1 MMGNKYQRILV
12 ALDGSTQAEIAFLK
26 ALELAKAT
34 GSELGIASIVDIR
47 PFSPNISYDGGL
59 EKAAHEESTARL
71 AEYKKLA
78 EEAGIEQVHT
88 FLEIGNP
95 KNLLARD
102 IPAQFDAD
110 VLICG
115 ATGLNRIEKIVLGSV
130 SAYVLQHAICD
141 VLVVREK

>member
-26 ALELAKAT
+26 AVELAKAT
-34 GSELGIASIVDIR
+34 DSELGIASIVDIR
-47 PFSPNISYDGGL
+47 SFSPNISYDGGL

-95 KNLLARD
+95 KTLLARD

>member
-1 MMGNKYQRILV
+1 MGNKYQRILV

-26 ALELAKAT
+26 AVELAKAT
-34 GSELGIASIVDIR
+34 GAELGLASIVDIR
-47 PFSPNISYDGGL
+47 SFSPNISYDGGL
-59 EKAAHEESTARL
+59 EKAAYEESAARL

-78 EEAGIEQVHT
+78 GEAGIKQVHT
-88 FLEIGNP
+88 LLEIGNP
-95 KNLLARD
+95 KTLLARD
-102 IPAQFDAD
+102 LPAKFDAD

-130 SAYVLQHAICD
+130 SAHVLQHAICD

>member
-1 MMGNKYQRILV
+1 MGNKYQRILV
-12 ALDGSTQAEIAFLK
+12 ALDGSKQAEIAFLK
-26 ALELAKAT
+26 AVELSKAT

-47 PFSPNISYDGGL
+47 SFSPNISYDGAL
-59 EKAAHEESTARL
+59 ELAAREEATARL
-71 AEYKKLA
+71 ESYQELA
-78 EEAGIEQVHT
+78 EKADITKVRV
-88 FLEIGNP
+88 FLEAGNP
-95 KNLLARD
+95 KTLLAHD
-102 IPAQFDAD
+102 IPKKFDAD

>member
-26 ALELAKAT
+26 AVELAKAT
-34 GSELGIASIVDIR
+34 ESELGIASIVDTR
-47 PFSPNISYDGGL
+47 SFSPNISYDGGL

-78 EEAGIEQVHT
+78 EEAGINQVRT
-88 FLEIGNP
+88 FLEVGNP
-95 KNLLARD
+95 KTLLARD
-102 IPAQFDAD
+102 IPAEFDAD

>member
-1 MMGNKYQRILV
+1 MGNKYQRILV

-26 ALELAKAT
+26 AVELAKAT
-34 GSELGIASIVDIR
+34 ESELGIASIVDTR
-47 PFSPNISYDGGL
+47 SFSPNISYDGGL

-78 EEAGIEQVHT
+78 EEAGINQVRT
-88 FLEIGNP
+88 FLEVGNP
-95 KNLLARD
+95 KTLLARD
-102 IPAQFDAD
+102 IPAEFDAD